1 MSLWNVGRAGAR
13 RSQVDGQHR
22 SRSQRDAPSTPQRPH
37 VCKALASWEEPAGGQ
52 YRRGGLASLSLRSRK
67 ADGTFWGGGG
77 RPPARVSDDRPV
89 MAALAMYGSQSL
101 WLRSLGGGVFAALR
115 GGLVAAITQDWLQVG
130 VAV

>member
-1 MSLWNVGRAGAR
+1 MEVALGRKRLAFHQPLSLWNVGRAGAR

-77 RPPARVSDDRPV
+77 RPSARVSDDRPV
-89 MAALAMYGSQSL
+89 MAALAMYGSQSPPPQPAQPMI
-101 WLRSLGGGVFAALR
+101 S
-115 GGLVAAITQDWLQVG
+115 D
-130 VAV
+130 